1 MKRKKKIKK
10 IKDAVLR
17 IRFEIM
23 KIERSKKKKKNGVN
37 ARNLEKERKKIREKK
52 RK

>member
-23 KIERSKKKKKNGVN
+23 KIERSKKKKKW
-37 ARNLEKERKKIREKK
+37 RECEKFRKGKK
-52 RK
+52 KN